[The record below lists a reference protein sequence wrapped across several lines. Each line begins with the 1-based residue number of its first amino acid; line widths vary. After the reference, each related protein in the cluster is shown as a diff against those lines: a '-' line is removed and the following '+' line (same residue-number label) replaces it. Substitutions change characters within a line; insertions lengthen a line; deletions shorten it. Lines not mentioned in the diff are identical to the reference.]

1 MVRSPIHMHTPI
13 SISLSVTTKPT
24 LSLYF
29 SPSTQF
35 LTLSTTLVWN
45 LMKQYSNK
53 GIANPTKMLP
63 SIFTLLLIFL
73 HCNLSL
79 ATPSTPTTTTA
90 DSNKNQ
96 TVSKKDQIACTVC
109 NECENPCPVP
119 STPPPVVEY
128 PPPPPPA
135 LPPPELEECPP
146 PPALPPPEP
155 EECPPPPALPPAE
168 PEECPPPPQLP
179 CPGNCYTPK
188 PPSGPN
194 RPFPPN
200 GPKPYLSPP
209 NPIVPYF
216 PYYYYYPPGYTTSN
230 SLHLKL
236 NPFVSSIVI
245 FLTSL
250 LCFF

>member
-1 MVRSPIHMHTPI
+1 
-13 SISLSVTTKPT
+13 
-24 LSLYF
+24 
-29 SPSTQF
+29 
-35 LTLSTTLVWN
+35 
-45 LMKQYSNK
+45 
-53 GIANPTKMLP
+53 MLP
-63 SIFTLLLIFL
+63 SLFTLLLIIL

-79 ATPSTPTTTTA
+79 ATPSTPTKTTA

-119 STPPPVVEY
+119 SPPPPVVEY

-135 LPPPELEECPP
+135 LPPPELQ
-146 PPALPPPEP
+146 
-155 EECPPPPALPPAE
+155 
-168 PEECPPPPQLP
+168 ECPPPPQLP
-179 CPGNCYTPK
+179 CPGNCYTPS
-188 PPSGPN
+188 PPSGPTVE
-194 RPFPPN
+194 PFPPN
-200 GPKPYLSPP
+200 GPKPYPSPP
-209 NPIVPYF
+209 NPMVPYF
-216 PYYYYYPPGYTTSN
+216 PYYYYYPPGSSISN

>member
-1 MVRSPIHMHTPI
+1 MMRSPIHMHTPI
-13 SISLSVTTKPT
+13 SISLTTKPT

-45 LMKQYSNK
+45 LMKQYSNI
-53 GIANPTKMLP
+53 GIANPIKMLP
-63 SIFTLLLIFL
+63 ALFTFFLIIL
-73 HCNLSL
+73 HSHCNLSL
-79 ATPSTPTTTTA
+79 ATPTTPTT
-90 DSNKNQ
+90 DSSQNQ

-119 STPPPVVEY
+119 STPPPPVVEY
-128 PPPPPPA
+128 PPPPPPV
-135 LPPPELEECPP
+135 LPQPELQK
-146 PPALPPPEP
+146 
-155 EECPPPPALPPAE
+155 
-168 PEECPPPPQLP
+168 CPPPPQLP
-179 CPGNCYTPK
+179 CPDNCNTP
-188 PPSGPN
+188 PSPSGPTVE
-194 RPFPPN
+194 PFPPN
-200 GPKPYLSPP
+200 NRPNQPFPPDGPKPYLSPP
-209 NPIVPYF
+209 NPVVPYF
-216 PYYYYYPPGYTTSN
+216 PYYYYSGSSN

>member
-13 SISLSVTTKPT
+13 SISLSLSVTTKPT

-53 GIANPTKMLP
+53 GIPNPTKMLP
-63 SIFTLLLIFL
+63 SLFTLLLIIL

-79 ATPSTPTTTTA
+79 ATPSTPTSTTT

-119 STPPPVVEY
+119 STPPPPPVVEC

-135 LPPPELEECPP
+135 LPPPPV
-146 PPALPPPEP
+146 LPPPEVQ
-155 EECPPPPALPPAE
+155 
-168 PEECPPPPQLP
+168 ECPPPPQPP
-179 CPGNCYTPK
+179 CPDNCYTPA
-188 PPSGPN
+188 PPSGPTME
-194 RPFPPN
+194 PFPPN
-200 GPKPYLSPP
+200 NRPNRPFRPNGQKPYLSPP

-216 PYYYYYPPGYTTSN
+216 PYYYYPPGFTESN
-230 SLHLKL
+230 SLHLKM